1 MEETPSGSGPRPRR
15 RARRRWRRRGGQPG
29 NQNARKHGFYSAAL
43 LPHEREVYREAAGLR
58 GLNPEIAM
66 LRTKLMGLISTPD
79 VNPEVLIKAARAL
92 TRMVDIQ
99 DRLTHGRW

>member
-1 MEETPSGSGPRPRR
+1 MTDASQPDHVPR
-15 RARRRWRRRGGQPG
+15 RRRGGQRG
-29 NQNARKHGFYSAAL
+29 NQNARRHGFYSAAL
-43 LPHEREVYREAAGLR
+43 LPHERKVYQEAAQLK

-79 VNPEVLIKAARAL
+79 IDPEVLLKATRAL

-99 DRLTHGRW
+99 YRMTYRRW